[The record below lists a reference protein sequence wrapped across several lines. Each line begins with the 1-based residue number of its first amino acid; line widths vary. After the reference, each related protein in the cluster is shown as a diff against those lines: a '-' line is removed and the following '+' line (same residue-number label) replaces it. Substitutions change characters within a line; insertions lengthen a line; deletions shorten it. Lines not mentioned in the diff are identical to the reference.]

1 MIAVIADDFTG
12 AAEIGGIGLRH
23 GLKIVIETSI
33 ENIEDVDLIIIAT
46 NTRSMPAEE
55 AKRAIH
61 EVAIQLTNLN
71 PDCIFKKLDSVL
83 RGNIVGELQEQMRV
97 MNKKK
102 ALVIAGNPF
111 FGRLIRNGI
120 YYVNDKPLIHTG
132 FAADPEFPLKSS
144 KILDIVGENDG
155 GIHSVKLNEVLPSQ
169 GLLFGDV
176 NSTSDLKKWVLKIDN
191 DSFPAGGSGFFNALL
206 EKKYPSV
213 RHVNDIEESL
223 LGKHALFVFGS
234 AYPKSQLLIRELTN
248 RGLLFINIPSKIY
261 YDADFAPEIMEQ
273 WTLAVIAGLSKGK
286 KVVVGA
292 MRNGNPE
299 EDLSQRIQDHLA
311 ELVNNVMRQIEL
323 NDLLIEGGA
332 TTYTILNKLGVKRL
346 FPFKE
351 LCLGVI
357 QMKVD
362 VYPDLCIT
370 TKPGSYNWPNSLFI

>member
-33 ENIEDVDLIIIAT
+33 ESIEDVDLIIIAT
-46 NTRSMPAEE
+46 NTRSMPADE
-55 AKRAIH
+55 AKKVIH
-61 EVAIQLTNLN
+61 EVTIQLINLN

-83 RGNIVGELQEQMRV
+83 RGNIVDELQEQMRV
-97 MNKKK
+97 MNKQK
-102 ALVIAGNPF
+102 ALVVAGNPF

-144 KILDIVGENDG
+144 KILDIVGETYA
-155 GIHSVKLNEVLPSQ
+155 GIHSVNLNEVLPSQ

-191 DSFPAGGSGFFNALL
+191 DCFPAGGSGFFNALL
-206 EKKYPSV
+206 EKKYPATGTLNNV
-213 RHVNDIEESL
+213 EESL
-223 LGKHALFVFGS
+223 GKHVLFVFGS
-234 AYPKSQLLIRELTN
+234 AYPKSELLIRELTK
-248 RGLLFINIPSKIY
+248 RGLLFINIPSEIY
-261 YDADFAPEIMEQ
+261 YDAGFNPEIMEQ
-273 WTLAVIAGLSKGK
+273 WTLAVVAGLRKGQ

-292 MRNGNPE
+292 MRNGNPD
-299 EDLSQRIQDHLA
+299 EDISQRIQNHLA
-311 ELVNNVMRQIEL
+311 ELVSNVMQNIEL

-370 TKPGSYNWPNSLFI
+370 TKPGSYSWPNSLFF